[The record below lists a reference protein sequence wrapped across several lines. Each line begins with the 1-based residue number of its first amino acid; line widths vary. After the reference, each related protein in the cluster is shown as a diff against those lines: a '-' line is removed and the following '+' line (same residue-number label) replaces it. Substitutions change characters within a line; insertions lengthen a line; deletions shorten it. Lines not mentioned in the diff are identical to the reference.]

1 MSAGAVPR
9 VRPSLGMPANRDEP
23 SLADLWRR
31 SARRA
36 TDAQLAVCAA
46 LLPITVV
53 AGVVVAFTRPEWTL
67 RWWPTTA
74 APLLV
79 AAFGIWGIGDRE
91 LAAPEA
97 VGSRARWGWRSVEAA
112 AVIVAI
118 LSAVVIALWFLVR
131 VVGNWIS

>member
-1 MSAGAVPR
+1 MTAPR
-9 VRPSLGMPANRDEP
+9 VEP

-36 TDAQLAVCAA
+36 TDTQLAVCAA
-46 LLPITVV
+46 LLPVTVV
-53 AGVVVAFTRPEWTL
+53 ASIVVALARPGWTL
-67 RWWPTTA
+67 RWWPVTA
-74 APLLV
+74 IPVLV
-79 AAFGIWGIGDRE
+79 TAFGIWGIGERE

-97 VGSRARWGWRSVEAA
+97 VGSPARWGWRSVEAA

>member
-1 MSAGAVPR
+1 
-9 VRPSLGMPANRDEP
+9 MPANRDEP

-36 TDAQLAVCAA
+36 TDGQLAVCAA

-53 AGVVVAFTRPEWTL
+53 ASVVVAFTRPEWTV

-74 APLLV
+74 APLLI

-91 LAAPEA
+91 LAAPQA
-97 VGSRARWGWRSVEAA
+97 VGSPARWGWRSVEAA

-118 LSAVVIALWFLVR
+118 LSAVVIVLWFLVR
-131 VVGNWIS
+131 VVGTWIS

>member
-1 MSAGAVPR
+1 MTAPR
-9 VRPSLGMPANRDEP
+9 VEP

-36 TDAQLAVCAA
+36 TDTQLAACAS
-46 LLPITVV
+46 LLPATVV
-53 AGVVVAFTRPEWTL
+53 AGIVVALARPDWTL
-67 RWWPTTA
+67 RWWPLTA
-74 APLLV
+74 IPLLV

-97 VGSRARWGWRSVEAA
+97 VGSPARWGWRSVEAV

-118 LSAVVIALWFLVR
+118 LSAAVIVLWFLVR
-131 VVGNWIS
+131 VVGTWIS

>member
-1 MSAGAVPR
+1 LSAGAVPR
-9 VRPSLGMPANRDEP
+9 VRPSLGMPAKRDEP

-36 TDAQLAVCAA
+36 TDTQLAVCAA

-53 AGVVVAFTRPEWTL
+53 ASVVVAFTRPEWTL
-67 RWWPTTA
+67 HWWPTTA

-91 LAAPEA
+91 LAAPGA
-97 VGSRARWGWRSVEAA
+97 AGSPARWGWRSVEAA

-118 LSAVVIALWFLVR
+118 LSAVVIALWFLAR

>member
-1 MSAGAVPR
+1 MTAPR
-9 VRPSLGMPANRDEP
+9 VEP

-36 TDAQLAVCAA
+36 TDTQLAVCAA
-46 LLPITVV
+46 LLPVTVIASIVV
-53 AGVVVAFTRPEWTL
+53 ALARPGWTL
-67 RWWPTTA
+67 RWWPATA
-74 APLLV
+74 IPLLV

-91 LAAPEA
+91 LAAPET
-97 VGSRARWGWRSVEAA
+97 VGSPARWGWRSVEAA